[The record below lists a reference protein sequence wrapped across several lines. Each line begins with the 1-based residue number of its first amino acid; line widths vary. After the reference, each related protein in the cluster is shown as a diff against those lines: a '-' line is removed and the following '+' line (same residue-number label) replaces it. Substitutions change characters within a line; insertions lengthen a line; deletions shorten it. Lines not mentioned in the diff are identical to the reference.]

1 MFPLPAAIDT
11 TRLAGPSL
19 ARFFAVAILLF
30 AAYIIAKTTLG
41 F

>member
-11 TRLAGPSL
+11 PRLAGPSL
-19 ARFFAVAILLF
+19 ARFFAVAILLV